1 MSFKNLMS
9 DLLSLFVLKAN
20 FNSLFDSRLNSKK
33 EFIAT
38 QAAIGPTVSTVQIT
52 ATGQTV
58 VSPCSGYAYLR
69 FGGLASASKSFLNV
83 ETEYVTH
90 QHDLPY
96 IGHVNSM
103 QVPVQKGENIT
114 VNYNGFSNPTTH
126 WIKFQKFVG
135 GGLNSI
141 IQALGGGLWLR
152 LNRFLSRFS
161 LYTRERLNYRLSYPT
176 TFLKQIPSG
185 SGISHSLKQ
194 RKLNT
199 QSRAATQL
207 LRHLMGQRVYL
218 WTVRQIPQ
226 LKTQEFRQEISSQR
240 HTAQTTSV
248 CDTSAFGFRL
258 SKVRRLGLVLTEVP
272 RRHYGAIQQS
282 ARLSFAQ
289 GGAL

>member
-1 MSFKNLMS
+1 MSLI
-9 DLLSLFVLKAN
+9 D
-20 FNSLFDSRLNSKK
+20 
-33 EFIAT
+33 
-38 QAAIGPTVSTVQIT
+38 
-52 ATGQTV
+52 
-58 VSPCSGYAYLR
+58 YLR
-69 FGGLASASKSFLNV
+69 ALQSTTGARPGNMSQTITPIGDGQNQGFVMPADGWVSIGGSYQNNEYGAAFIWGDTGKERPTASMSSNNSFGFTAQALGFI
-83 ETEYVTH
+83 T
-90 QHDLPY
+90 
-96 IGHVNSM
+96 
-103 QVPVQKGENIT
+103 KGAR
-114 VNYNGFSNPTTH
+114 VNYNVHGITNYYARIFPV
-126 WIKFQKFVG
+126 IG
-135 GGLNSI
+135 GGLSSI
-141 IQALGGGLWLR
+141 LQALGGGLWLR
-152 LNRFLSRFS
+152 LNHFLSRFS

-199 QSRAATQL
+199 KSRAETQL
-207 LRHLMGQRVYL
+207 LRHSMVQRVYL

-226 LKTQEFRQEISSQR
+226 LKTQEFHQEISTQR

-258 SKVRRLGLVLTEVP
+258 SKVQRLGLVLTEVP